1 MYKASELDLDITVK
15 TLLESELGFLLFISD
30 NTDRDMFSILLKG
43 GTYEDRIGVFGYNT
57 HITCH
62 LFPLMYHK
70 AHENDCDYV
79 KARANALHNV
89 FKRWTDA
96 GYNKYHA
103 KEPFNCKKFMDFIN
117 SLEWSRTD
125 YMLLMVD

>member
-57 HITCH
+57 QSLATYFLLCIIRRMKTTAIT
-62 LFPLMYHK
+62 
-70 AHENDCDYV
+70 
-79 KARANALHNV
+79 
-89 FKRWTDA
+89 
-96 GYNKYHA
+96 
-103 KEPFNCKKFMDFIN
+103 
-117 SLEWSRTD
+117 
-125 YMLLMVD
+125 